1 MSNWTFSRVCISYI
15 LKHIPLSYFFSIF
28 ILYLSLL
35 LEENILLHSYCAVYS
50 GQISH
55 YSGIF
60 VSVCTVLTVV
70 LEVFCA
76 VGMPVYSNPL
86 LGSLLLL
93 HEFIHPPLTC
103 LLSDFILGHN
113 FFPYLY
119 FSFALRFLLDQSV
132 MCVGSKRKFVTCQFN
147 NLSFEMCPSRHTHT
161 PPSHA
166 LCG

>member
-1 MSNWTFSRVCISYI
+1 MSNWTFSRVCISDI
-15 LKHIPLSYFFSIF
+15 LKHIPLSYFVLVF
-28 ILYLSLL
+28 ILYLFLL

-50 GQISH
+50 GQISN
-55 YSGIF
+55 YAGIF

-76 VGMPVYSNPL
+76 LGMPVYSNPL
-86 LGSLLLL
+86 LGSLLLF

-103 LLSDFILGHN
+103 LLSDFIVGHH

-132 MCVGSKRKFVTCQFN
+132 MCVGSKRKFVTCQ
-147 NLSFEMCPSRHTHT
+147 LTTCHWKCLP
-161 PPSHA
+161 PPSA
-166 LCG
+166 LCGYLTYHK